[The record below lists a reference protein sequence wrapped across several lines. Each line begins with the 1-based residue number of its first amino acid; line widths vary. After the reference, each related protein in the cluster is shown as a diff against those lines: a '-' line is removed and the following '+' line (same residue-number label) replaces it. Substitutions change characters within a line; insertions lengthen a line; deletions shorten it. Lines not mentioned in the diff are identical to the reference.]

1 MNKYFLTFILL
12 FVSLSVQSQSN
23 EWRVGLCG
31 SVVKLNKSNV
41 LDANLNDLHNFQFP
55 KLNVSRSISSEFS
68 LEAAM
73 TIGTFEAIR
82 IKNEFDYL
90 SLDMNLIYNF
100 NLSENKFVPYFGIGA
115 SFIGAVK
122 VLENSKPMLGINV
135 MTGGTFWLSSNW
147 GLNSQIGYKFAPG
160 NIEVLNNHLQ
170 FTVGVVYSLTSKYFR
185 GRYFRKR
192 RV

>member
-1 MNKYFLTFILL
+1 MNKYFLPFILL

-23 EWRVGLCG
+23 EWLVGLSG

-41 LDANLNDLHNFQFP
+41 LDASLNDLHNFQFP
-55 KLNVSRSISSEFS
+55 KLNVLKSISSEFS

-115 SFIGAVK
+115 SFIGALK
-122 VLENSKPMLGINV
+122 ALENSKPMLGINV
-135 MTGGTFWLSSNW
+135 MTGGTLWFSSNW

-160 NIEVLNNHLQ
+160 NNEVLNNHIQL
-170 FTVGVVYSLTSKYFR
+170 TAGVVYSLTPKHFR
-185 GRYFRKR
+185 GRYFGR
-192 RV
+192 R

>member
-23 EWRVGLCG
+23 EWLVGLSG

-41 LDANLNDLHNFQFP
+41 LDASLNDLHNFQFP
-55 KLNVSRSISSEFS
+55 KLNVLKSISSEFS

-115 SFIGAVK
+115 SFIGALK
-122 VLENSKPMLGINV
+122 ALENSKPMLGINV
-135 MTGGTFWLSSNW
+135 MTGGTLWFSSNW

-160 NIEVLNNHLQ
+160 NNEVLNNHIQL
-170 FTVGVVYSLTSKYFR
+170 TAGVVYSLTPKHFR
-185 GRYFRKR
+185 GRYFGR
-192 RV
+192 R

>member
-23 EWRVGLCG
+23 EWLVGLSG

-41 LDANLNDLHNFQFP
+41 LDASLNDLHNFQFP
-55 KLNVSRSISSEFS
+55 KLNVLKSISSEFS

-73 TIGTFEAIR
+73 TIGTFQAIS
-82 IKNEFDYL
+82 IANEFDYL

-100 NLSENKFVPYFGIGA
+100 NLSENKFIPYFGIGA
-115 SFIGAVK
+115 SFIGALK
-122 VLENSKPMLGINV
+122 ALENSKPMLGINV
-135 MTGGTFWLSSNW
+135 MTGGTLWFSSNW

-160 NIEVLNNHLQ
+160 NTEVLNNHIQL
-170 FTVGVVYSLTSKYFR
+170 TAGVVYSLTPKHFR
-185 GRYFRKR
+185 GRYFGR
-192 RV
+192 R

>member
-1 MNKYFLTFILL
+1 MNKYFLPFILL

-23 EWRVGLCG
+23 EWLVGLSG
-31 SVVKLNKSNV
+31 SVVKLNNINV
-41 LDANLNDLHNFQFP
+41 LDTSLPELHNFQFP

-73 TIGTFEAIR
+73 TIGTFQAIS
-82 IKNEFDYL
+82 IVNQFDYL

-100 NLSENKFVPYFGIGA
+100 NLSENKFVPHFGIGA
-115 SFIGAVK
+115 SFIGAIK

-170 FTVGVVYSLTSKYFR
+170 FTVGVVCKISK
-185 GRYFRKR
+185 YFRKR

>member
-1 MNKYFLTFILL
+1 MNKYFLPFILL

-23 EWRVGLCG
+23 EWLVGLSG

-73 TIGTFEAIR
+73 TIGTFEAKGI
-82 IKNEFDYL
+82 INEFDYL

-100 NLSENKFVPYFGIGA
+100 NLSENKFVPHFGIGA
-115 SFIGAVK
+115 SFIGAIK

-147 GLNSQIGYKFAPG
+147 GLNSQIGYKFTPR
-160 NIEVLNNHLQ
+160 NKEILNKHFQL
-170 FTVGVVYSLTSKYFR
+170 TAGIVYSFSSSFNRR
-185 GRYFRKR
+185 GCRM
-192 RV
+192 

>member
-1 MNKYFLTFILL
+1 MNKYFLPFILL

-23 EWRVGLCG
+23 EWLVGLSG

-41 LDANLNDLHNFQFP
+41 LDASLNDLHNFQFP
-55 KLNVSRSISSEFS
+55 KLNVLKSISSEFS

-100 NLSENKFVPYFGIGA
+100 NLSENKFVPHFGIGA
-115 SFIGAVK
+115 SFIGAIK

-170 FTVGVVYSLTSKYFR
+170 FTVGVVCKISKYYNFA
-185 GRYFRKR
+185 
-192 RV
+192 

>member
-1 MNKYFLTFILL
+1 MNKYFLPFILL

-23 EWRVGLCG
+23 EWLVGLSG

-73 TIGTFEAIR
+73 TIGTFQAIS
-82 IKNEFDYL
+82 IVNQFDYL

-100 NLSENKFVPYFGIGA
+100 NLSENKFVPHFGIGA
-115 SFIGAVK
+115 SFIGAIK

-170 FTVGVVYSLTSKYFR
+170 FTVGVVCKISK
-185 GRYFRKR
+185 YFRKR